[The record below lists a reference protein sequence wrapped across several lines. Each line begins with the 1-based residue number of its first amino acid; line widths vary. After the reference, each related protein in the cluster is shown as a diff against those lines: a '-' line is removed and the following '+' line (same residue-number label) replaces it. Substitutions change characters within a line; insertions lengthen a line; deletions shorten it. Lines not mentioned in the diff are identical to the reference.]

1 MTDAQTKLKLQ
12 HAHATNT
19 LNYGHLGTAL
29 YVEHSKD
36 WAFLRGQNAETTNH
50 VTVAGQHAI
59 CPAFPFACIA
69 NEARPIQQSTTI
81 SAADVETQSG
91 TLSNRGLS
99 RLLPE
104 LFPEAGNHL
113 RGYTTTSEEHKS
125 AVESLLQQSQ
135 LAFGGA
141 SAVLDNGK
149 SHRTVPIAAV
159 VTGKNFEEVKILL
172 IEKELIQLND
182 ANDHGRGYQI
192 PRIDYDE
199 EGRWVGNGDA
209 VQQVCFAAT
218 CDYETTQSA
227 WLAVRY
233 RSSTRIFHPLFHKT
247 RYQAD
252 GNTSRLDINPVL
264 GIPSSRTGGQAHAD
278 VSFHPQ
284 DHRMLAIVDEH
295 GNWSIW
301 KIEGRH
307 TIVGRV
313 PFVAHLQSAGRLFP
327 ERGRV
332 STEDAW
338 HKICWISRS
347 PHETDHLLVSNR
359 SHAAIFD
366 LAGSNLGVLDLRSG
380 SPKEG
385 QMILDV
391 AKSATNP
398 THCYILTSTK
408 VLLMSAGEDD
418 WADPKGHQQMAMIL
432 SWSHYRDRSDSSLH
446 LILVE
451 AAQGTLYGL
460 RFGLAS

>member
-19 LNYGHLGTAL
+19 LNYGHLGTAS

-36 WAFLRGQNAETTNH
+36 WAFLRGQNEEITDHA
-50 VTVAGQHAI
+50 TVAGQHVI
-59 CPAFPFACIA
+59 RPAFPFACIA
-69 NEARPIQQSTTI
+69 NETRHIQQLTAI
-81 SAADVETQSG
+81 GAADVETHNSAL
-91 TLSNRGLS
+91 TDRSLS

-104 LFPEAGNHL
+104 LLSETGNHL
-113 RGYTTTSEEHKS
+113 QRSTTTSEEHNS
-125 AVESLLQQSQ
+125 GIESLLQQNQ

-141 SAVLDNGK
+141 AAVLDNGK

-159 VTGKNFEEVKILL
+159 VTGKNFEEVKIML
-172 IEKELIQLND
+172 IEKEVIQLND
-182 ANDHGRGYQI
+182 ANGHGRGYQI
-192 PRIDYDE
+192 PKIDYSE
-199 EGRWVGNGDA
+199 EDCWVGNGDT
-209 VQQVCFAAT
+209 VQQVCFAAA

-227 WLAVRY
+227 WLAARC
-233 RSSTRIFHPLFHKT
+233 RSGTTIFHPLFHKT
-247 RYQAD
+247 RYQRD
-252 GNTSRLDINPVL
+252 GNTSRLDIKPIL
-264 GIPSSRTGGQAHAD
+264 GIPVSHTGGQAHAD

-284 DHRMLAIVDEH
+284 DNKMLAIVDEH

-313 PFVAHLQSAGRLFP
+313 LFVAHLQSAGRLFP
-327 ERGRV
+327 ERSSV
-332 STEDAW
+332 STEGTW

-347 PHETDHLLVSNR
+347 PHETDRLLVSNR

-366 LAGSNLGVLDLRSG
+366 LTGSNLGVLDLRGG
-380 SPKEG
+380 SAKEG

-391 AKSATNP
+391 VKSATNP

-418 WADPKGHQQMAMIL
+418 WTDPKGHQQMAMIL
-432 SWSHYRDRSDSSLH
+432 SWSHYRDRSDSSLR

-451 AAQGTLYGL
+451 AAQGTLYRL
-460 RFGLAS
+460 